1 MNYTTEKKYSGGTN
15 NDGMQM
21 TADRAFE
28 RFKVWCKEREIPEE
42 TIGKYM
48 YMWNDGKY
56 YQFKN
61 INTRNYIFVNIQPVA
76 FNL

>member
-1 MNYTTEKKYSGGTN
+1 MNS
-15 NDGMQM
+15 NDGMNM

-28 RFKVWCKEREIPEE
+28 RFRVWCIEREIPED